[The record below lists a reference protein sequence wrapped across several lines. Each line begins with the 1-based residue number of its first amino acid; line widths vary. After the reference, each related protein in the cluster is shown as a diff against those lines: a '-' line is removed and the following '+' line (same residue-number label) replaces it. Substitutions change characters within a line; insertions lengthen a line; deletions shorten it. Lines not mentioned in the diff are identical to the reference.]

1 MTCFYAKIF
10 DITKI
15 IRQFFYKGRPHRT
28 VQSGRS
34 TVDGV
39 WWTVLVAGVGKFMWT
54 YTLSSILL
62 RIITVNIEGV
72 TQIMK

>member
-1 MTCFYAKIF
+1 MPRFSTSTA
-10 DITKI
+10 DGS
-15 IRQFFYKGRPHRT
+15 QRT
-28 VQSGRS
+28 VHSGRS

-39 WWTVLVAGVGKFMWT
+39 YWTFLVAGVGNFMWT

>member
-1 MTCFYAKIF
+1 MICFYAKIF

-15 IRQFFYKGRPHRT
+15 MTIFYKADGPQRT
-28 VQSGRS
+28 VHNGR
-34 TVDGV
+34 
-39 WWTVLVAGVGKFMWT
+39 WTVLVAGAGIFMWT